1 MAELDATQMP
11 EDIFPEE
18 VIVDTP
24 ELEVVDQEEQEKPKS
39 GGKIQMA
46 TEEAKKELA
55 KKFIPKKTII
65 SNLGEIKEPTPTV
78 VKKATT
84 EITKPVVQ
92 KPKEVKEGDLLKPDT
107 QDDAAEYKKKYQE
120 NEVAALLT
128 GKKPSA
134 PVDVKFELERFL
146 GGSPSSINWDAYD
159 KSKQEEI
166 RRAAAIAVQNDV
178 DPNQDYSGV
187 LTFISRITPNAIKSG
202 IVSVES
208 DLVSFAGD
216 ILKEFEKAKQKPGGF
231 AKSLGVEPEAP
242 KPLAD
247 GEVPTYKNLFE
258 IGAKL
263 SKRSEDYM
271 FAAEINSGI
280 KDKNIGKNATDLL
293 FSAEPGDTWDGLTKL
308 GLSVT
313 QQLPQLIGL
322 AATSSNPALM
332 NALMFST
339 STGRALT
346 EEYKKDKDISDVD
359 AMQSW
364 GKGFASTLI
373 ENLYL
378 GDIKALASAGGK
390 IANLQMNGAKKV
402 LKDFLDKNGKEK
414 LRNEIKRTYFGASKD
429 IVKNSFGEGGE
440 EVITAITDF
449 VVDRTEDGK
458 WDQEEY
464 DKLLSN
470 IKESG
475 LIGAATGFGVSAP
488 LIKASVTPLTMEQK
502 RKIGSFR
509 QVANDPTASKE
520 IRESAQKHADDIIK
534 FNADQVARKY
544 TVMAAL
550 PLEKRKTAIDI
561 AGKIQALE
569 NGKAKLKDVEAEAVI
584 DKDIDKLKQDWS
596 KLIVGHA
603 METAAKDEAARMEAA
618 KTTEVTA
625 ETTTPE
631 VKLFND
637 TPEGRALISNYNATL
652 KALNDKAKI
661 LIHSNALAM
670 QAALIQ
676 GGMNS
681 SLANAYANGGSHNG
695 VNYSA
700 SSGLLATENSN
711 PVIHVNAETADNL
724 TIPHE
729 ITHVAL
735 VDLAKNNPE
744 QFIVMR
750 DKLLKAMSSS
760 NSTPLV
766 AFASQYG
773 KGETTAEAEQLR
785 AEEFITQMVAELAS
799 EGKKIDVDALQAIA
813 QAIKQ
818 FLLDVASKL
827 DSPMLTTLVN
837 DAFANTTSKQELVDF
852 FNKFAEALA
861 AGRSLPTKTPMFDV
875 GISPT
880 RAAETMSNYVR
891 QSILGEK
898 GAAELDEYYNVNT
911 RLNNLYRAKSLSLL
925 GLTPAE
931 VKIAT
936 GWELSKVDDIW
947 RYEIE
952 PSDMTIP
959 LGLLSKAFTT
969 GEFVVNI
976 NGKYVVDM
984 QKERELNPNL
994 REEDY
999 KKRKSSFGV
1008 TMPIKQILGEYNLY
1022 DKAYPDLFN
1031 KISVEFKNDPKDDD
1045 FAGMYNENTKTITI
1059 NLANTSVK
1067 NIKSLLIHEMQHA
1080 IQVAEG
1086 FPVGA
1091 NPNVFLGNKE
1101 ELKAEAQKAY
1111 DAYKGL
1117 DAKSKKL
1124 YQEKINISPSSIP
1137 EFSPYLIAENDRTV
1151 EELKI
1156 AEEQLGKL
1164 EDANPLF
1171 DAKPLIDLIKSKRF
1185 ILENGINT
1193 KAYEMSAGEVEAR
1206 TAQERADMTEEQRRG
1221 SLISDNQKI
1230 APEDQIIIR
1239 NKIIEGKKQFEKL
1252 VEAAAEKNDSKQQ
1265 IAPNGKPSKLTTAQ
1279 YETVRTPE
1287 FKAWF
1292 GDWENDPENASK
1304 MVDENGEPKVY
1315 YHGTSKDKDFTAF
1328 KMPDNGAWFTESPET
1343 ASDYAVQNDSQTS
1356 KYDWSS
1362 GKYLDVNTSPRVL
1375 PVFLNIKNP
1384 VDYFNTD
1391 IITPDDR
1398 SKLFGARNYKA
1409 VQKELFKKI
1418 VYSKT
1423 LEERQAGLGVDG
1435 LYFEPGVVVALNN
1448 PTQIKSATGNKG
1460 TFSPE
1465 KSDIRQQIFGKPKY
1479 EPGTSAAKE
1488 AQKAN
1493 ESTSLGDAWIATQK
1507 EMTERNVNVADA
1519 LKNADMMQSFYNMY
1533 NKAGGTPYATRMFAD
1548 ARNEIY
1554 GNINGKKLNK
1564 KDKIFL
1570 DDIIL
1575 LRRTIAIDENFDNRK
1590 AAGEKVDRPLHTS
1603 FTDYVTKGE
1612 VPLSKEEAQKQLDAL
1627 KEKVYANNPEK
1638 LAELEA
1644 RATRYFKAFSDILK
1658 YKLDNG
1664 LIDQGEYDMYKNYD
1678 YQPRKFLKF
1687 LLGDTPQSAFNTRG
1701 VQITK
1706 EEIAKIS
1713 EGDTGYMM
1721 TDSEKLLKMGFVSAV
1736 NKVFTNRAI
1745 SWMAE
1750 EMEGKNLSWLKPA
1763 NVDKYANGTENLNP
1777 DGSPKLQEPNA
1788 GFRNMYYKKDGKRY
1802 AVQLKESFAR
1812 EFQDEE
1818 MWDTRNWLYR
1828 TATKALG
1835 ANVTSAMAVGINPA
1849 FIISNIPI
1857 DILSQ
1862 VYYNNLY
1869 SSKFG
1874 VFGQMGKGFFGA
1886 IDKSLSI
1893 AKAKTGK
1900 GDNSDLLNL
1909 INEYGEAGGLM
1920 NTLAYE
1926 TNVLGKVGDALGAL
1940 GDISE
1945 MASKLT
1951 AYENK
1956 RNDLI
1961 REFQKKNG
1969 SDPNG
1974 VDYDKIKS
1982 QAAYEARA
1990 AMDYHRGGR
1999 TSKWLNGLIPFFN
2012 VTTQVGK
2019 ISATY
2024 IKNNFPA
2031 FSKKV
2036 LQSGGAVMALTLY
2049 NMKMAGDDWENEDL
2063 KRAKRNKLIIMSPF
2077 KNADGTHS
2085 YTQIQVPTP
2094 IKAFWNVF
2102 QTMAEATYYKGY
2114 APMLGTKVPP
2124 VDKDYNKEMMESL
2137 KMFVPVATSQ
2147 IPSTAKFIYEYANNI
2162 SLWNERAL
2170 SQDALKTMTQ
2180 SEEGEENKDVLS
2192 FYKTMAKG
2200 VSKITDGSIE
2210 ISPERFQK
2218 ASEDAFLTSPENQ
2231 ALLSGLYTIADQMT
2245 DLYVGGVDE
2254 KVRSK
2259 YIEDGDFTEAGQ
2271 ALLKTFGKR
2280 IVGTT
2285 DKTKN
2290 ESFYD
2295 STEDAKFIDKL
2306 NRQTNSER
2314 QDIAYEIKKIFK
2326 SYKDNNLPYT
2336 DARPE
2341 VMEYF
2346 KSLESS
2352 KDKEYASNYI
2362 ETVIGKSKV
2371 ELLENMPEYLTIK
2384 YGATSSNTKAR
2395 AIYRMFTEKGQDPM
2409 TDSVLRKDLYNIG
2422 FREEVARQYKTI
2434 AEEKEKQKEK
2444 ENKAKG
2450 LKSKEEEG
2458 LPEGF
2463 NPADY
2468 QPK

>member
-11 EDIFPEE
+11 EDIIPEE

-24 ELEVVDQEEQEKPKS
+24 EAEVQQEQTPKTS

-55 KKFIPKKTII
+55 KKYIPKKTIV
-65 SNLGEIKEPTPTV
+65 SNEGEIEEPTPIV

-84 EITKPVVQ
+84 EISKPIAQ
-92 KPKEVKEGDLLKPDT
+92 KPKETKQGDLIKPGT
-107 QDDAAEYKKKYQE
+107 QDDAAEYKKKYE
-120 NEVAALLT
+120 EKEVAALVT

-134 PVDVKFELERFL
+134 PVDVKFELDRFL

-178 DPNQDYSGV
+178 EPNSDPSGV
-187 LTFISRITPNAIKSG
+187 LTFLSRITPNAIKSG
-202 IVSVES
+202 VTMVES
-208 DLVSFAGD
+208 HLTTFAGD
-216 ILKEFEKAKQKPGGF
+216 ILKEFEKAKQNPSAA
-231 AKSLGVEPEAP
+231 AKSFGVEPEAP
-242 KPLAD
+242 KPLAP
-247 GEVPTYKNLFE
+247 GEIPAYQNIFE

-263 SKRSEDYM
+263 AKRSDDYM
-271 FAAEINSGI
+271 IAAEINSGI

-293 FSAEPGDTWDGLTKL
+293 FSPEPGDTWDGLTKL

-322 AATSSNPALM
+322 AAASSNPALM
-332 NALMFST
+332 NTLMFAS
-339 STGRALT
+339 STGGALA

-359 AMQSW
+359 ALQSW
-364 GKGFASTLI
+364 GKGLAETLT

-378 GDIKALASAGGK
+378 GDIRALATAGKK
-390 IANLQMNGAKKV
+390 IANLEVTGAKKV

-414 LRNEIKRTYFGASKD
+414 LRNEIKRTYFAASKD
-429 IVKNSFGEGGE
+429 AIKNSFGEGGE
-440 EVITAITDF
+440 EVITAITNF

-470 IKESG
+470 IKESAT
-475 LIGAATGFGVSAP
+475 IGFATGFGVSAP
-488 LIKASVTPLTMEQK
+488 LIKASVTPLTTEQK
-502 RKIGSFR
+502 RKVVSFR

-534 FNADQVARKY
+534 FSADQAARKY

-550 PLEKRKTAIDI
+550 PLEKRKTAIGI

-569 NGKAKLKDVEAEAVI
+569 NGKAKLKDVEAEATI

-596 KLIVGHA
+596 KVIVGHA

-670 QAALIQ
+670 QSALIQ
-676 GGMNS
+676 GGMNP

-700 SSGLLATENSN
+700 SSGLLATENGN
-711 PVIHVNAETADNL
+711 PVIHVNAETANNS

-735 VDLAKNNPE
+735 ADLAKNNPE

-760 NSTPLV
+760 SSTPLV

-773 KGETTAEAEQLR
+773 KGETTAEADQLS
-785 AEEFITQMVAELAS
+785 AEEFITQMIAELAS
-799 EGKKIDVDALQAIA
+799 EGKKIDINTLQAIA

-837 DAFANTTSKQELVDF
+837 DTFANTTSKQELVDF

-861 AGRSLPTKTPMFDV
+861 AGRTLPTKTPMFDV

-898 GAAELDEYYNVNT
+898 GAAALDEYYNVNT
-911 RLNNLYRAKSLSLL
+911 RLNNLYRAKSLTLL

-931 VKIAT
+931 VKLST
-936 GWELSKVDDIW
+936 GWELSAVDDMW
-947 RYEIE
+947 RYETQ
-952 PSDMTIP
+952 PTDMVIP
-959 LGLLSKAFTT
+959 NGLLAKALTT
-969 GEFVVNI
+969 GEFVVNRN
-976 NGKYVVDM
+976 NGYVVDM
-984 QKERELNPNL
+984 ESQRELNPNL
-994 REEDY
+994 NENDY
-999 KKRKSSFGV
+999 KTYKSSFGV
-1008 TMPIKQILGEYNLY
+1008 SMPIKQILGEYNIY
-1022 DKAYPDLFN
+1022 QKAYPDLFD
-1031 KISVEFKNDPKDDD
+1031 KISVKFKNDPKDGE
-1045 FAGMYNENTKTITI
+1045 FAGEYNDDTKTITI
-1059 NLANTSVK
+1059 NLANTSGLNV
-1067 NIKSLLIHEMQHA
+1067 KSLLIHEMQHA
-1080 IQVAEG
+1080 IQAAEG
-1086 FPVGA
+1086 FPVGS

-1101 ELKAEAQKAY
+1101 EFKAEAQKAF
-1111 DAYKGL
+1111 DAYKNL
-1117 DAKSKKL
+1117 DPESKKL
-1124 YQEKINISPSSIP
+1124 YHEKINISLSSIP
-1137 EFSPYLIAENDRTV
+1137 AFSPYLLPDNDTTV
-1151 EELKI
+1151 EDLNT
-1156 AEEQLGKL
+1156 ALEQLDKFA
-1164 EDANPLF
+1164 EINPAF
-1171 DAKPLIDLIKSKRF
+1171 DTKPLVDLIKSKKF

-1193 KAYEMSAGEVEAR
+1193 KAYRMSAGEIEAR
-1206 TAQERADMTEEQRRG
+1206 TAQERAGMTDEQRKG

-1252 VEAAAEKNDSKQQ
+1252 VEAAAEKNNAKQQ
-1265 IAPNGKPSKLTTAQ
+1265 IAPNGKPSKLTAAQ
-1279 YETVRTPE
+1279 YNTVRTPE
-1287 FKAWF
+1287 FKSWF

-1343 ASDYAVQNDSQTS
+1343 ASQYAIQNDSQTS

-1384 VDYFNTD
+1384 VDYFTTD
-1391 IITPDDR
+1391 ILTPQDR

-1418 VYSKT
+1418 IYSKP
-1423 LEERQAGLGVDG
+1423 LEERQAGLGADG

-1460 TFSPE
+1460 TFNPE
-1465 KSDIRQQIFGKPKY
+1465 KSDIRQQIFGKP
-1479 EPGTSAAKE
+1479 EFESGTSSAKE
-1488 AQKAN
+1488 AQKAS
-1493 ESTSLGDAWIATQK
+1493 ESISLGDAWKATQK
-1507 EMTERNVNVADA
+1507 EMTERNVNIADA
-1519 LKNADMMQSFYNMY
+1519 LKNADMMQSFYKMY
-1533 NKAGGTPYATRMFAD
+1533 NKAGGTPYATRIFAD

-1554 GNINGKKLNK
+1554 GEINGKKLDTIGSNRNK
-1564 KDKIFL
+1564 GFL

-1603 FTDYVTKGE
+1603 FKDYATKKE

-1627 KEKVYANNPEK
+1627 KEKVFAGNPEK
-1638 LAELEA
+1638 FNELQL
-1644 RATRYFKAFSDILK
+1644 RATKYFEAFSDILK
-1658 YKLDNG
+1658 YKYENG
-1664 LIDQGEYDMYKNYD
+1664 LINKDEYDMYKDYN

-1687 LLGDTPQSAFNTRG
+1687 LLGDTPSSAFNTRG

-1706 EEIAKIS
+1706 EEIKRIA

-1745 SWMAE
+1745 SWMAQ
-1750 EMEGKNLSWLKPA
+1750 EMEGKTLSWLKPA
-1763 NVDKYANGTENLNP
+1763 NVDKYANGTEKLNP
-1777 DGSPKLQEPNA
+1777 DGSPKLQDPDA

-1874 VFGQMGKGFFGA
+1874 VFGQMGKGFSGA
-1886 IDKSLSI
+1886 IGKSLSI

-1900 GDNSDLLNL
+1900 GDNSALLNL

-1961 REFQKKNG
+1961 KEFKKKNG
-1969 SDPNG
+1969 SEPTG
-1974 VDYDKIKS
+1974 VELDKIRT

-1999 TSKWLNGLIPFFN
+1999 TSKWLNGLVPFFN

-2019 ISATY
+2019 ISASY

-2036 LQSGGAVMALTLY
+2036 LQSGGAIMALTLY

-2063 KRAKRNKLIIMSPF
+2063 KRAKRTKLIIMSPF

-2102 QTMAEATYYKGY
+2102 QTMAEAAYYKGY
-2114 APMLGTKVPP
+2114 APMLGTKIPP
-2124 VDKDYNKEMMESL
+2124 VDKDYNKEMMETL
-2137 KMFVPVATSQ
+2137 KMFIPVATSQ
-2147 IPSTAKFIYEYANNI
+2147 IPSTAKFFYEYATNQ
-2162 SLWNERAL
+2162 SLWNQRSL
-2170 SQDALKTMTQ
+2170 SQDNLRNITI

-2200 VSKITDGSIE
+2200 VSEITDGSIE
-2210 ISPERFQK
+2210 ISPERAQK

-2231 ALLSGLYTIADQMT
+2231 ALLAGMYTIADQMT

-2254 KVRSK
+2254 NIRSK

-2290 ESFYD
+2290 ELFYD
-2295 STEDAKFIDKL
+2295 SKEDAKFIERLQRKE
-2306 NRQTNSER
+2306 NSARQNVSNK
-2314 QDIAYEIKKIFK
+2314 IKTIFK
-2326 SYKDNNLPYT
+2326 NYKEADLPYT
-2336 DARPE
+2336 AAKPE
-2341 VMEYF
+2341 IMEYY
-2346 KSLESS
+2346 KSLTNKE
-2352 KDKEYASNYI
+2352 DKEYAKNYI
-2362 ETVIGKSKV
+2362 EMSIGKSKV
-2371 ELLENMPEYLTIK
+2371 QRTANIPKYLLIAYQAK
-2384 YGATSSNTKAR
+2384 SAKVKAM
-2395 AIYRMFTEKGQDPM
+2395 AIYEIFTKNGQDPM
-2409 TDSVLRKDLYNIG
+2409 KDKVLQKDLGSIG
-2422 FREEVARQYKTI
+2422 FSDEVVKQYKKI
-2434 AEEKEKQKEK
+2434 AEMEE
-2444 ENKAKG
+2444 AK
-2450 LKSKEEEG
+2450 KPAPKIDSQTG